1 MSVTV
6 ANSEASA
13 TSADAA
19 LRIGWRE
26 ELSWANPA
34 TIAARIAFPIA
45 IVVTLLPFISPGVAL
60 MLGII
65 VALTIGNAYLLTTS
79 RVVTPL
85 LQISVIGLGAGMNLI
100 EVGHAGL
107 HGFFYTVI
115 GITLT
120 MTIGLALGRLMQTE
134 RDTSLLVT
142 VGTAICGGSA
152 IAAVAPAIRAKSH
165 EVSVALA
172 TVFFLNAV
180 ALFIFPWIGHHL
192 GLSQPQFGV
201 WSALAIHDTSSVVGA
216 AMQYGARALEIA
228 TTIKLTR
235 ALWIVP
241 VTLVVGMVWNRGNSE
256 GPAGKAKRPWFI
268 LGFVAAAALVTWIP
282 ALRPA
287 GHMVFVGAQRSLV
300 VTLFLIG
307 SGLSRAAL
315 AAVGRRPLI
324 QGFVLWI
331 IMGSGTLGAILLGW
345 IRLGARMS
353 ASRLERSSADL
364 FFTGPPNSS
373 YSRIIEFG
381 CAKTSTCAEVG
392 ALRRILGKGGYLFCC
407 FPQQSL

>member
-1 MSVTV
+1 VIAATGV
-6 ANSEASA
+6 VDVPNPREAPPQ
-13 TSADAA
+13 AA
-19 LRIGWRE
+19 PFGWRAE
-26 ELSWANPA
+26 FSRANTA
-34 TIAARIAFPIA
+34 SIAARVVFPIA
-45 IVVTLLPFISPGVAL
+45 AFATLAPFFSLAIAL
-60 MLGII
+60 MLRSL
-65 VALTIGNAYLLTTS
+65 VALTLGNAYPFSTARLI
-79 RVVTPL
+79 TPL
-85 LQISVIGLGAGMNLI
+85 LQISVIGLGAGMNLV
-100 EVGHAGL
+100 EMGHAGV

-120 MTIGLALGRLMQTE
+120 MTMGLALGRLIRTE

-180 ALFIFPWIGHHL
+180 ALFIFPWIGHHFS
-192 GLSQPQFGV
+192 LSQTQFGV

-241 VTLVVGMVWNRGNSE
+241 VTLGVGMVWNRGNPDA
-256 GPAGKAKRPWFI
+256 PAGKAKRPWFI
-268 LGFVAAAALVTWIP
+268 LGFLAAAALVTWVP
-282 ALRPA
+282 ALKPA

-315 AAVGRRPLI
+315 QMVGRRPLI
-324 QGFVLWI
+324 QGFVLWVL
-331 IMGSGTLGAILLGW
+331 MGTGTLAAILLGW
-345 IRLGARMS
+345 IG
-353 ASRLERSSADL
+353 
-364 FFTGPPNSS
+364 
-373 YSRIIEFG
+373 
-381 CAKTSTCAEVG
+381 
-392 ALRRILGKGGYLFCC
+392 
-407 FPQQSL
+407 

>member
-1 MSVTV
+1 MTLATEDSPATTADTPPAPTTWRDEFGS
-6 ANSEASA
+6 ANRASW
-13 TSADAA
+13 A
-19 LRIGWRE
+19 LR
-26 ELSWANPA
+26 L
-34 TIAARIAFPIA
+34 AFPLIA
-45 IVVTLLPFISPGVAL
+45 CASLIPFVSPGVAL
-60 MLGII
+60 IAGIAL
-65 VALTIGNAYLLTTS
+65 ALTVGNPYPLTTA
-79 RVVTPL
+79 RVITPL
-85 LQISVIGLGAGMNLI
+85 LQISVIGLGAGMNLA
-100 EVGHAGL
+100 EVGRAGV

-120 MTIGLALGRLMQTE
+120 MSLGLTMGWLLGTE

-180 ALFIFPWIGHHL
+180 ALFIFPPIGRHL
-192 GLSQPQFGV
+192 GLTQMQFGV

-241 VTLVVGMVWNRGNSE
+241 VTLLIGMLWNRGSE
-256 GPAGKAKRPWFI
+256 GQGAGKPKRPWFI
-268 LGFVAAAALVTWIP
+268 LGFLAAAAIVTWIP
-282 ALRPA
+282 TLKPSAH
-287 GHMVFVGAQRSLV
+287 GIFVGAQRSLV

-307 SGLSRAAL
+307 SGLSRKAL
-315 AAVGRRPLI
+315 QVVGRWPLI
-324 QGFVLWI
+324 QGFLLWV

-345 IRLGARMS
+345 LG
-353 ASRLERSSADL
+353 
-364 FFTGPPNSS
+364 
-373 YSRIIEFG
+373 
-381 CAKTSTCAEVG
+381 
-392 ALRRILGKGGYLFCC
+392 
-407 FPQQSL
+407 